1 MEQERKRLVG
11 DVIEDEVKA
20 TIQRKQSI
28 KSVDLAMERERTRRV
43 TGKEPP
49 TMTNMLVFGLAAL
62 ALIALV
68 VLTFEDKI
76 TTLLAPPPPPP
87 PPPRRGFF

>member
-1 MEQERKRLVG
+1 
-11 DVIEDEVKA
+11 
-20 TIQRKQSI
+20 
-28 KSVDLAMERERTRRV
+28 
-43 TGKEPP
+43 
-49 TMTNMLVFGLAAL
+49 MTNMLVFGLAAL

>member
-43 TGKEPP
+43 TGKE
-49 TMTNMLVFGLAAL
+49 
-62 ALIALV
+62 
-68 VLTFEDKI
+68 
-76 TTLLAPPPPPP
+76 
-87 PPPRRGFF
+87 RRR